1 MADVSRAAAW
11 VWTCDLDWAG
21 RRYRL
26 AERALSVPDVQ
37 GNAIEY
43 VPGLTRVGY
52 ESRLDLLETD
62 PAVAEVPITVD
73 LGADFLTLLG
83 DGHEVRLAYARLR
96 LVPLALDGSALGD
109 YADGIEIAAGTLRA
123 IQFGDPDAPTL
134 LQATVGD
141 EPGRST
147 GPLLPPS
154 ATITQE
160 TWSTAADAADGK
172 PMPLVFG
179 QPGHYPRGADTVRTP
194 GSPCYVITSSGGG
207 GTASLG
213 LIAAHAVN
221 AATVDIYN
229 RTQDKWLTGMPVT
242 TTADLSERYRQI
254 YEMHAEVAQ
263 QNQAVQDLFN
273 SATISSAL
281 GLQIGFNDVG
291 EQLGLW
297 GYPGAFDLPRSL
309 LAVVDFSPLG
319 VGDTPQT
326 NDELWVAWVD
336 GPALEDEQGQ
346 AIVTAGQLLL
356 WLLRRSGLPFDLGRT
371 VPVAELLTHAVSGYV
386 NDPDV
391 SAWDYLQNVLLPML
405 PVTLARGPLGVYPV
419 LLRSE
424 APAADVLFRWTAGE
438 DVVPESPA
446 QCEDATGPAALR
458 VAWGWD
464 PVREAYRGEARV
476 GLETDPATLRVSTSQ
491 ARTRA
496 TRYAGS
502 GVLDLEAAIVGDLAT
517 AQRVGAEQLGIR
529 SWPLTTRTYSAPPGV
544 VVELGDEG
552 SITDAAVGWT
562 SRRALVMGREWA
574 GDRWLYRLAVRE
586 SPRP

>member
-26 AERALSVPDVQ
+26 AERALSVPDVT
-37 GNAIEY
+37 GAAIEY
-43 VPGLTRVGY
+43 GPGLTWVGY

-109 YADGIEIAAGTLRA
+109 YADGIDVAAGTLRA
-123 IQFGDPDAPTL
+123 IQYGDPDAPTL
-134 LQATVGD
+134 VQATVGD

-179 QPGHYPRGADTVRTP
+179 QPGAYPRGADTLRCP

-207 GTASLG
+207 RAILG
-213 LIAAHAVN
+213 LVAAHAVS
-221 AATVDIYN
+221 AATVDVYN
-229 RTQDKWLTGMPVT
+229 RTKGVWLAGLSVT
-242 TTADLSERYRQI
+242 TTADLSERYRQLF
-254 YEMHAEVAQ
+254 EMHSEALSQAQ
-263 QNQAVQDLFN
+263 ALQDLANGGAF
-273 SATISSAL
+273 SAGAT
-281 GLQIGFNDVG
+281 LQDIANMFGVYG
-291 EQLGLW
+291 H
-297 GYPGAFDLPRSL
+297 PGAFDLPRSL
-309 LAVVDFSPLG
+309 AAVVDFSPLP
-319 VGDTPQT
+319 VGDQPETE
-326 NDELWVAWVD
+326 DELWVAWVD

-371 VPVAELLTHAVSGYV
+371 VPVAELLTHTVSGYV

-391 SAWDYLQNVLLPML
+391 SAWDYLQEVLLPML

-586 SPRP
+586 SARP

>member
-21 RRYRL
+21 RRFRL

-37 GNAIEY
+37 GNTLEY

-109 YADGIEIAAGTLRA
+109 YADGVDVAAGTLRA
-123 IQFGDPDAPTL
+123 IQYGDPDAPTL
-134 LQATVGD
+134 VQATVGD

-179 QPGHYPRGADTVRTP
+179 QPGNYPRGADTVRTP

-207 GTASLG
+207 RAILG
-213 LIAAHAVN
+213 LVAAHAVS
-221 AATVDIYN
+221 AATVDVYN
-229 RTQDKWLTGMPVT
+229 RTKGVWLAGLSVT
-242 TTADLSERYRQI
+242 TTADLSERYRQLF
-254 YEMHAEVAQ
+254 EMHSEALSQAQ
-263 QNQAVQDLFN
+263 ALQDLVNGGAF
-273 SATISSAL
+273 SAGAT
-281 GLQIGFNDVG
+281 LQDIANAYGVYG
-291 EQLGLW
+291 H
-297 GYPGAFDLPRSL
+297 PGAFDLPRSL
-309 LAVVDFSPLG
+309 AAVVDFSPLP
-319 VGDTPQT
+319 VGDQPETE
-326 NDELWVAWVD
+326 DELWVAWVD

-346 AIVTAGQLLL
+346 AIVSAGQLLL

-371 VPVAELLTHAVSGYV
+371 VPVAELLSHAVSGFV

-391 SAWDYLQNVLLPML
+391 SAWDYLQDVLLPML

-424 APAADVLFRWTAGE
+424 APAADVLFRWVSGE
-438 DVVPESPA
+438 DVVAESPA

-476 GLETDPATLRVSTSQ
+476 GLETDPATLRVSTAQ

-552 SITDAAVGWT
+552 SITDPAVGWA

-586 SPRP
+586 SARP